1 MVGADKSRD
10 TGWPAVTSSSD
21 TRELAFIG
29 GAVAIGGAIVAGSAA
44 VAVAG
49 YAVTSW
55 LTRRREKQAAAA
67 AAFRRPPDRSQRIP
81 WHDHDAWAAQSD
93 LEPELIAVLREAYE
107 SGWPKEEPAP
117 AEQHGAQVEADQPEE
132 IRAEESPAAEPEPPR
147 AEPTEPQQVEP
158 AETQAQ
164 DHRPAAPRKRPR
176 SRSPRTRYQPP
187 KRPAVVS
194 APPVDQVDP
203 DGPTPRAAGP
213 PRSR

>member
-1 MVGADKSRD
+1 MIPRPIGQVVGADKSRD

-44 VAVAG
+44 FAVAG

-107 SGWPKEEPAP
+107 SGWPKEEPAA
-117 AEQHGAQVEADQPEE
+117 AEQHGAQVEADPPEE

-147 AEPTEPQQVEP
+147 TEPPFALCSSAAQIPCTSKP
-158 AETQAQ
+158 ACTQNNPSSL
-164 DHRPAAPRKRPR
+164 DTAALGTCDP
-176 SRSPRTRYQPP
+176 
-187 KRPAVVS
+187 S
-194 APPVDQVDP
+194 ADIGV
-203 DGPTPRAAGP
+203 
-213 PRSR
+213 